1 MAEEDGAGSPEVLAE
16 QPTSGV
22 RKMKKRPLRVKGL
35 SFTSLNLTGE
45 VPQFFTHVVDGKLA
59 ACAGFDPDNVQ
70 TQISK
75 LATDHG
81 VGGIISMTEGSMAD
95 TVMSEFP
102 GVRFLHLPTEDLTP
116 PTQQDMFDG
125 VKFITE
131 INREGRSVVVHC
143 AKGIG
148 RTGTMLGAYFIIV
161 EGTSALKAIE
171 LVRDKRPGSI
181 HKKCQ
186 EEALFALELEVHGF
200 STKPPDFD
208 S

>member
-22 RKMKKRPLRVKGL
+22 RKMKKRPMRVKGL

-59 ACAGFDPDNVQ
+59 ACAGFDPDNVCISPPHPLCVLNRVRPQVQ

-116 PTQQDMFDG
+116 PTQQDMFEG

-131 INREGRSVVVHC
+131 VCRRGNARAPNQFPSHRSTVKEGLLLCTARKASVEPARCLAH
-143 AKGIG
+143 
-148 RTGTMLGAYFIIV
+148 TL
-161 EGTSALKAIE
+161 
-171 LVRDKRPGSI
+171 
-181 HKKCQ
+181 
-186 EEALFALELEVHGF
+186 
-200 STKPPDFD
+200 
-208 S
+208 